1 MIDVNRP
8 TATKLGTVLIPFND
22 PRGSKFVVEISS
34 AQWRAMRGD
43 IDEEFNRINRQAEIG
58 AAVLSIERHES
69 VV

>member
-1 MIDVNRP
+1 
-8 TATKLGTVLIPFND
+8 
-22 PRGSKFVVEISS
+22 
-34 AQWRAMRGD
+34 MRGD